1 MAKKQE
7 YFVDFYKDSYGER
20 EVNVEALWDKNGKE
34 LYNGAK
40 AILNTPWGDEIGKVK
55 VYQFITDKF
64 NGYGYDVIYSYG
76 FKPKKGESLW
86 IEKDGSNIELI

>member
-1 MAKKQE
+1 MAKQE
-7 YFVDFYKDSYGER
+7 YFVDIYHSKRLGDY
-20 EVNVEALWDKNGKE
+20 EVKVEAIWDKNGKE

-40 AILNTPWGDEIGKVK
+40 AILNTPWGDEIGKVI
-55 VYQFITDKF
+55 VYRFIGDKITK
-64 NGYGYDVIYSYG
+64 YGYETTYSYG